1 MSDTPHVFFENNF
14 NLAETWTETVKVF
27 CTPQAGNES
36 SETESSETESSEP
49 EAVEPA
55 TSEPESSEPEAVEP
69 ESSEPE
75 AVANSDGNNPDDDT
89 VDWGA
94 FAAIAGTQVQA
105 ASGGAPN
112 THRIMTMRMFSS
124 LLEAAGIGLRYDT
137 VLRESRIAYH
147 RPEPATICAAL
158 NIEGRPLTGDTDAII
173 QELDGEISGNNWAT
187 GDGLETLEQIA
198 NYLKTILKIWNRYYS
213 RGAGIACSE
222 SDFLSLLER
231 TLSRTKFSPI
241 LELLEAGTWDGEDR
255 IPEVIAILGLAQ
267 NCGHAALV
275 TKWLYQ
281 CIAALYN
288 DGSFGL
294 EGALVLQGPQGLGKT
309 SFFRKLAIRREW
321 FLESLSLPK
330 PDDKDSIS
338 KATKGWIGE
347 LGEIESTFS
356 RAELG
361 ALKAFLTAAR
371 DTYRPPFGRSEVT
384 YPRRT
389 VFGGGCNQGEFLRDT
404 TGNRRFWVVP
414 VTKIDLKRLE
424 QLDVLQ
430 LWRQIYAVVNPL
442 SMDDKAE
449 CFRLENETKA
459 FLEKSNKDFE
469 ALLPGEA
476 VMTED
481 ILPAC
486 EIEKYKALY
495 PTVRVEALTASG
507 IKRTMFEHDFEV
519 KELHIGRVLA
529 KLGYKRGN
537 IRILSPRTGEWI
549 RTTGYNLLT
558 WSAIR
563 AMEKQKKE
571 AERAAFTQRNE
582 AAKLNE
588 DKRNSLDI

>member
-1 MSDTPHVFFENNF
+1 MNSDTPHVFLENNL
-14 NLAETWTETVKVF
+14 NLDGTWTETVKVF
-27 CTPQAGNES
+27 CTPHASN
-36 SETESSETESSEP
+36 ESSETESSEP
-49 EAVEPA
+49 ETV
-55 TSEPESSEPEAVEP
+55 EPESSEPEAVEP
-69 ESSEPE
+69 E
-75 AVANSDGNNPDDDT
+75 AAANSDGNNPDDDT

-94 FAAIAGTQVQA
+94 FAAIAEAQVQA
-105 ASGGAPN
+105 ASGGVPN
-112 THRIMTMRMFSS
+112 THRIMTMRLFSA

-137 VLRESRIAYH
+137 VLRESHIAYH

-158 NIEGRPLTGDTDAII
+158 NIEGRPLTGAMAGAII
-173 QELDGEISGNNWAT
+173 QELDDEINGNNWAT
-187 GDGLETLEQIA
+187 GYGLETLEQIA

-222 SDFLSLLER
+222 TDFMSLLER
-231 TLSRTKFSPI
+231 TLSLNKFSPI

-255 IPEVIAILGLAQ
+255 IHEVVAILGLSQ
-267 NCGHAALV
+267 NCGHAELV
-275 TKWLYQ
+275 KQWLYQ
-281 CIAALYN
+281 CVAALYN

-389 VFGGGCNQGEFLRDT
+389 VFGGGCNQEEFLRDT

-414 VTKIDLKRLE
+414 VNKIDLKRLE

-430 LWRQIYAVVNPL
+430 LWRQIYAVVNPM

-459 FLEKSNKDFE
+459 FLEESNKNFE

-481 ILPAC
+481 VLPASA
-486 EIEKYKALY
+486 IERYKELY
-495 PTVRVEALTASG
+495 PAVRLESITTSG
-507 IKRTMFEHDFEV
+507 LKRTMFEHDFEV

-529 KLGYKRGN
+529 KLGYKRVN
-537 IRILSPRTGEWI
+537 IRVLSPRTGGWV
-549 RTTGYNLLT
+549 RTKGYNLLT

-571 AERAAFTQRNE
+571 TEMAAFTQRIEE
-582 AAKLNE
+582 AKQNE
-588 DKRNSLDI
+588 DKRNSLGI